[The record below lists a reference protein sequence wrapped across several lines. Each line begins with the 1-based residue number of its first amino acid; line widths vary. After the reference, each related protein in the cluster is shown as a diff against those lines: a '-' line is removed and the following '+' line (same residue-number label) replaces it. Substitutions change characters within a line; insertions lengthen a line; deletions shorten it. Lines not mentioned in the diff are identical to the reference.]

1 MLVILA
7 FFIGFLPMGVLLG
20 FNFVYLFTFLSVLSL
35 MVKFFLLGGK
45 IRIKVV
51 FLFLILLLFLLFN
64 LKYSIAENDFEY
76 IRNQF
81 NLMVFFFLM
90 MTVFLIE
97 PTNSNG
103 LIGKSIVFG
112 YISLTILKLFF
123 IMLMAFSFI
132 SIVEFQNL
140 NLKLFGYIPVMQI
153 ITGSFVRVQYIT
165 DILVIPV
172 MYCYL
177 NNKILKL
184 HNTTNR
190 LLIGIILFCG
200 LIFTFSRYL
209 FLAVFIIIFLYLLF
223 KIKKIKYHHVLVFSI
238 ILFCFVFSFYEVIF
252 DFINTRFFSEANNLS
267 DNIRNTQITKII
279 NEIILY
285 PLTGHGIGYYINDYI
300 RSSSTPYSYEAQWL
314 ALTMQL
320 GLIGSI
326 YLGFYFLALS
336 FDFSFKKSHKKI
348 NVLCIL
354 ILVLFASFTNPLLF
368 SLGSVG
374 SLLILRELNYE

>member
-20 FNFVYLFTFLSVLSL
+20 FNFVYLFTVLSAL
-35 MVKFFLLGGK
+35 SLIVRFFLLGGK
-45 IRIKVV
+45 IRVKVV
-51 FLFLILLLFLLFN
+51 FLFLLLLLLLLLN
-64 LKYSIAENDFEY
+64 LKYSITENNVEY
-76 IRNQF
+76 VRNQF
-81 NLMVFFFLM
+81 NLIVFFFLI

-97 PTNSNG
+97 PTILNG
-103 LIGKSIVFG
+103 LIGKAVIFG
-112 YISLTILKLFF
+112 YISLTALKLFF
-123 IMLMAFSFI
+123 IMLVAFSFI
-132 SIVEFQNL
+132 SILEFQNL
-140 NLKLFGYIPVMQI
+140 NFKFFGYVPVMQI

-165 DILVIPV
+165 DILIIPV

-184 HNTTNR
+184 KNTNR
-190 LLIGIILFCG
+190 ILIGIILFGG

-209 FLAVFIIIFLYLLF
+209 FLAIFIIIFLNLLF
-223 KIKKIKYHHVLVFSI
+223 KIKKIKLHQVFVFSI
-238 ILFCFVFSFYEVIF
+238 IFFCFIFSFYEMIF
-252 DFINTRFFSEANNLS
+252 DFINTRFFSDANNLS

-279 NEIILY
+279 NEISLY

-314 ALTMQL
+314 ALTMQV

-336 FDFSFKKSHKKI
+336 FDFSFKKSHNKM
-348 NVLCIL
+348 NVLYIF